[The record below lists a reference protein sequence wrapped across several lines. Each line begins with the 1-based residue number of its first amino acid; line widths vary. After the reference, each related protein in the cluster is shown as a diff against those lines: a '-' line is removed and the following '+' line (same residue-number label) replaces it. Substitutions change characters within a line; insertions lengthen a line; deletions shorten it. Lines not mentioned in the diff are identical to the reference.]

1 MRKKKGLKERTIS
14 IFLSVLLV
22 MGLMPAMPECV
33 KAEAAGDLNTT
44 VDEKSV
50 TLRDTDGDSYY
61 EIGTVDEL
69 YAFAKLVNAGNNEI
83 NGELTADIVVNQN
96 VLTEAGELNEAE
108 SSNFKEWTPIGTHV
122 TVFRG
127 NFDGAGYTISGLYC
141 LDILYA
147 SFIGYAIDTTVRNLG
162 VLDSYFKGDYAGAVV
177 GRIYGTV
184 EKCYSVS
191 RVKGFDGSSSARAG
205 GVVGYL
211 HNESLVSN
219 CYNLGKV
226 SAEGPAG
233 GIVGQATGM
242 AGGSLPSV
250 TGAAKVEHC
259 YNIGT
264 IESVI
269 GANGGIIGRIFGSV
283 SEGLYEIE
291 NCYYL
296 DNVSNAAF
304 TLEIIGNETIIQGI
318 VDVKGSVEHKTMQQF
333 ASGEVAYL
341 LNGSVDN
348 GTTWYQTLSG
358 ENVQTY
364 PQFHGDKVVKCADS
378 YSNGHIYG
386 YKGVENTIRYGCL
399 ADGCTLVEEGS
410 VTIAAPERAVYTGLA
425 FEAVVTNDLITDEE
439 ITVVYTAKEGFVL
452 TNGKPVKAGNYIA
465 SITSKGVTIG
475 VEYTIAK
482 ATPNLG
488 TVTANEIF
496 DSQSISDIVLKRTN
510 TEVAGTLTI
519 DAGQSVVVGTNE
531 LSYTFTPTDTTNYN
545 VVTGKVMVEVKES
558 SSGVAPDSSAPMPEP
573 APEPA
578 PTPDTEE
585 GTWVQ
590 DGGNWYYVD
599 EDGTKETGWVD
610 DDGTWYYMDES
621 GVMQTGWEYVDNTW
635 YYMDKSGAM
644 QTGWV
649 LDKGTWYYMDK
660 SGAMQTG
667 WVLDKGTWYYMDK
680 SGAMQTG
687 WVLDKGTWYYMNG
700 SGAMQTGWEYVDNTW
715 YYMNESGAMQTGW
728 VLDGNTWYYMNESGA
743 MLTGWVYYKNDWYY
757 MNPSGAMATGWVL
770 DKGTWYYLDDD
781 GEMVTGR
788 QRIGGKTYRFNKS
801 GAWIG

>member
-33 KAEAAGDLNTT
+33 KAGAAEDLNTT

-69 YAFAKLVNAGNNEI
+69 YAFANLVNAGTNTI

-108 SSNFKEWTPIGTHV
+108 SSNFKVWTPIGTQA
-122 TVFRG
+122 TAFRG
-127 NFDGAGYTISGLYC
+127 NFDGAGHTISGLYC
-141 LDILYA
+141 LDIRYA

-162 VLDSYFKGDYAGAVV
+162 VLDSYFEGRNVGAIV
-177 GRIYGTV
+177 GSIYGTV

-191 RVKGFDGSSSARAG
+191 RVKGFDGSSSSGARVG

-211 HNESLVSN
+211 HKESLVSN

-226 SAEGPAG
+226 SGDVSAG

-242 AGGSLPSV
+242 GGGSLPSV

-264 IESVI
+264 IESDL
-269 GANGGIIGRIFGSV
+269 GANGGIIGSV
-283 SEGLYEIE
+283 NEGLYEIE

-304 TLEIIGNETIIQGI
+304 TFLGITGNETIIQGI
-318 VDVKGSVEHKTMQQF
+318 VDVKGSVEHKTTPQF

-341 LNGSVDN
+341 LNGSIDN

-358 ENVQTY
+358 DNVQTY

-378 YSNGHIYG
+378 YSNAHTYE
-386 YKGVENTIRYGCL
+386 YKCIENSIRRKCVV
-399 ADGCTLVEEGS
+399 DGCTVVDAGS
-410 VTIAAPERAVYTGLA
+410 VTIAAPERAVYTGTA

-439 ITVVYTAKEGFVL
+439 ITVVYTAKEGSVL

-488 TVTANEIF
+488 TVTADAIS

-558 SSGVAPDSSAPMPEP
+558 SSGV

-644 QTGWV
+644 QTGWEYV
-649 LDKGTWYYMDK
+649 DNTWYYMDR

-667 WVLDKGTWYYMDK
+667 WVLDGSTWYYMDR

-700 SGAMQTGWEYVDNTW
+700 SGAMQTGWI
-715 YYMNESGAMQTGW
+715 
-728 VLDGNTWYYMNESGA
+728 
-743 MLTGWVYYKNDWYY
+743 
-757 MNPSGAMATGWVL
+757 L

-781 GEMVTGR
+781 GAMVTGR
-788 QRIGGKTYRFNKS
+788 QKIAGKTYYFNKS
-801 GAWIG
+801 GAWIE